1 MFYLTMKSP
10 MMIKINQTIVHIR
23 LNAFLL
29 MMICELVVLIGLS
42 IVWLLSEK
50 LNKQNKKRP

>member
-23 LNAFLL
+23 WNAFLL
-29 MMICELVVLIGLS
+29 MMIRELVVLIGLS

>member
-23 LNAFLL
+23 LNTFLL
-29 MMICELVVLIGLS
+29 MMIRELVVLIGLS

>member
-10 MMIKINQTIVHIR
+10 MIIKINQTRVHIR

-29 MMICELVVLIGLS
+29 MMIFVLVVLIGLS
-42 IVWLLSEK
+42 MSGSFLKI
-50 LNKQNKKRP
+50 

>member
-1 MFYLTMKSP
+1 

-29 MMICELVVLIGLS
+29 MMIRELVVLIGLS

>member
-10 MMIKINQTIVHIR
+10 MIIKINQTRVHIR

-29 MMICELVVLIGLS
+29 MMIRELVVLIGLS